1 MDITLLL
8 ALILTVGFI
17 AAKAGQA
24 VRLPSVTGFI
34 AAGVLLGP
42 SGLNIITAE
51 ATGNQLRHFAQIALM
66 LIAFGIGEHLELKQL
81 RVTAKT
87 VLSIC
92 LADTAAA
99 LLLVAG
105 TILLVTWGLGAGGP
119 GWHFKDYLVL
129 AIVLGT
135 VSIATAPGTVLF
147 ITRECRAVGPMTTT
161 LLQVVAVNNGL
172 AIVFFSVALV
182 FARQVVGADQMV
194 LGTMLVV
201 ILAKISFSLLLGVA
215 TGLIIDFII
224 HRLKDRGEM
233 LTVGLA
239 LLLLSGE
246 TARFLNLSPLLVG
259 IAIGFTIVNR
269 DRRDVRL
276 FRTLNAF
283 EPPIYVLFFTLAGA
297 HLDFSTLT
305 VAGWLGFIY
314 FVFRFISK
322 VSGTYLGG
330 GLAGAPHILRKYL
343 GIALVPQAGIAIGLV
358 FLINGDPNLNKY
370 AAILTPTIL
379 VGVLL
384 AELIGPAC
392 TKYALEKSGE
402 AVVDNGSEAGA
413 EPQNSRDFFLEETRE
428 AQLVP
433 WSWEKLMPASTTQG
447 SIIFGVSHQS
457 TVGGLARMA
466 TLLAHHFRAQ
476 PVAISISD
484 TKETSLISTDTSDLF
499 ELAAQEVRSLGY
511 TLHTC
516 EVRAESIAKGIV
528 AASMDKDAL
537 TILLGYPF
545 QKTEHDFNKIV
556 EDIASAAPCPIT
568 IVRFTGM
575 LHTERILVPIVNSS
589 DLEVVGDT
597 LCALAHVGKH
607 SITLL
612 RLLSVNV
619 QAQEIV
625 DYEKKLYDW
634 AAGKNL
640 LSVKCFVTKSEARM
654 ETIIQ
659 EAQTHDLL
667 VMAVSE
673 GAGLKKMLMGS
684 LADDVASNCQ
694 RPMLMV
700 HRKSQLKAQNCSV
713 VV

>member
-1 MDITLLL
+1 MEITLLL
-8 ALILTVGFI
+8 ALILIVGFI

-24 VRLPSVTGFI
+24 IRLPSVTGFI

-51 ATGNQLRHFAQIALM
+51 ATGNQLRHFTQIALM

-81 RVTAKT
+81 KVTAKT

-99 LLLVAG
+99 MLLVAG
-105 TILLVTWGLGAGGP
+105 AILLVTWGLGAGGP
-119 GWHFKDYLVL
+119 GWYFKDYLLL
-129 AIVLGT
+129 AIILGT

-147 ITRECRAVGPMTTT
+147 ITRESRSVGPMTTT

-172 AIVFFSVALV
+172 AIVLFGVALV
-182 FARQVVGADQMV
+182 FARQVVGTYQMV
-194 LGTMLVV
+194 WGAMLVV

-233 LTVGLA
+233 LTAGLA

-246 TARFLNLSPLLVG
+246 MARFLNLSPLLVG

-297 HLDFSTLT
+297 HLDFSALT

-358 FLINGDPNLNKY
+358 FLINGDPNLNEY
-370 AAILTPTIL
+370 ATILTPTIL

-384 AELIGPAC
+384 AEFIGPVC
-392 TKYALEKSGE
+392 TKYALERSGE
-402 AVVDNGSEAGA
+402 AVVDNGREAVAGSQ
-413 EPQNSRDFFLEETRE
+413 ENRDFFLEETME
-428 AQLVP
+428 ALLVP
-433 WSWEKLMPASTTQG
+433 WSWEKLKPAPTPMG
-447 SIIFGVSHQS
+447 SVIFGVSHQS
-457 TVGGLARMA
+457 TVGGIARMA
-466 TLLAHHFRAQ
+466 TLLAHHFKAQ
-476 PVAISISD
+476 PVAISID
-484 TKETSLISTDTSDLF
+484 NNKKTNLMSTDTSELF
-499 ELAAQEVRSLGY
+499 ELAAQEVKSLGY
-511 TLHTC
+511 TLHTS
-516 EVRAESIAKGIV
+516 EIRAESIAKGIV
-528 AASMDKDAL
+528 AASKENDAL

-545 QKTEHDFNKIV
+545 QRTEHNFNKIV
-556 EDIASAAPCPIT
+556 EDIASAALCPIT
-568 IVRFTGM
+568 IVRFTGI
-575 LHTERILVPIVNSS
+575 LHTERILVPIINSA
-589 DLEVVGDT
+589 DT
-597 LCALAHVGKH
+597 ALHCCAYF
-607 SITLL
+607 
-612 RLLSVNV
+612 
-619 QAQEIV
+619 Q
-625 DYEKKLYDW
+625 
-634 AAGKNL
+634 
-640 LSVKCFVTKSEARM
+640 
-654 ETIIQ
+654 
-659 EAQTHDLL
+659 
-667 VMAVSE
+667 
-673 GAGLKKMLMGS
+673 LM
-684 LADDVASNCQ
+684 C
-694 RPMLMV
+694 RT
-700 HRKSQLKAQNCSV
+700 RR
-713 VV
+713 

>member
-1 MDITLLL
+1 MEITFLL
-8 ALILTVGFI
+8 ALILIVGFV

-24 VRLPSVTGFI
+24 IRLPSVTGFI
-34 AAGVLLGP
+34 AAGILLGP

-51 ATGNQLRHFAQIALM
+51 ATGNQLRHFTQIALM

-81 RVTAKT
+81 KVTART
-87 VLSIC
+87 ILTIC

-105 TILLVTWGLGAGGP
+105 TILLFTWGLGAGEP
-119 GWHFKDYLVL
+119 GWNFKDYLVL
-129 AIVLGT
+129 AIILGT

-147 ITRECRAVGPMTTT
+147 ITRESRAVGPMTTT

-172 AIVFFSVALV
+172 AIVFFGVALV
-182 FARQVVGADQMV
+182 FARQVVGANQAA
-194 LGTMLVV
+194 LGTILVV
-201 ILAKISFSLLLGVA
+201 ILAKISFSLLLGVT

-224 HRLKDRGEM
+224 HRLKDNGEM
-233 LTVGLA
+233 LTAGLA

-246 TARFLNLSPLLVG
+246 MARFLNLSPLLVG

-297 HLDFSTLT
+297 HLDFSALT
-305 VAGWLGFIY
+305 IAGWLGLLY
-314 FVFRFISK
+314 FVLRFISK
-322 VSGTYLGG
+322 VTGTYLGG
-330 GLAGAPHILRKYL
+330 SLAGAPHILRKYL

-358 FLINGDPNLNKY
+358 FLINGDPNLNEY

-402 AVVDNGSEAGA
+402 AAVDNGREAGA
-413 EPQNSRDFFLEETRE
+413 APPGNRDFFLDETRE

-433 WSWEKLMPASTTQG
+433 WSWEKLMPAPAPKG
-447 SIIFGVSHQS
+447 SVIFGVSHQN
-457 TVGGLARMA
+457 TVEGLARMA
-466 TLLAHHFRAQ
+466 TLLAHHFKAQ
-476 PVAISISD
+476 PVAISID
-484 TKETSLISTDTSDLF
+484 TMKETSPSSADTSVLF
-499 ELAAQEVRSLGY
+499 ELAEQEVTSMGY
-511 TLHTC
+511 PLHTS
-516 EVRAESIAKGIV
+516 ELEAESIAKGIV
-528 AASMDKDAL
+528 AASKEKDAV

-545 QKTEHDFNKIV
+545 QRTEHNFNKIV
-556 EDIASAAPCPIT
+556 EDIASTALCPIT
-568 IVRFTGM
+568 IVRFTGI

-589 DLEVVGDT
+589 DMETVGDT
-597 LCALAHVGKH
+597 LCALAHIGKH
-607 SITLL
+607 SITML
-612 RLLSVNV
+612 RLLSNDV
-619 QAQEIV
+619 QDQEIT
-625 DYEKKLYDW
+625 DYEKTISAW
-634 AAGKNL
+634 AIGKNL
-640 LSVKCFVTKSEARM
+640 PFVKCIVTKSEARM
-654 ETIIQ
+654 ETIIK
-659 EAQTHDLL
+659 EAQTHDLI

-673 GAGLKKMLMGS
+673 GSGFKKMLIGS

-694 RPMLMV
+694 RPLLMV
-700 HRKSQLKAQNCSV
+700 HRPRL
-713 VV
+713 

>member
-1 MDITLLL
+1 MEITLLL

-17 AAKAGQA
+17 AAKVGQA

-51 ATGNQLRHFAQIALM
+51 ATGNQLRHFTQIALM

-81 RVTAKT
+81 KVTAKT

-105 TILLVTWGLGAGGP
+105 VILLITWGVGVGGS

-129 AIVLGT
+129 AIILGT

-147 ITRECRAVGPMTTT
+147 ITRECRAVGTMTTT

-172 AIVFFSVALV
+172 AIVLFVVALV
-182 FARQVVGADQMV
+182 FAKQVTGVDQTGLV
-194 LGTMLVV
+194 TILVV
-201 ILAKISFSLLLGVA
+201 ILAKISFPLLLGVA

-233 LTVGLA
+233 LTIGLA

-246 TARFLNLSPLLVG
+246 LARFLNLSPLLVG
-259 IAIGFTIVNR
+259 IAVGFTIVNR

-297 HLDFSTLT
+297 HLNFSALT

-314 FVFRFISK
+314 FTFRFISK
-322 VSGTYLGG
+322 VAGTYLGG
-330 GLAGAPHILRKYL
+330 GLAEAPEILKRYL

-358 FLINGDPNLNKY
+358 FLINGDPNLNIY
-370 AAILTPTIL
+370 AAILTPTVL
-379 VGVLL
+379 VGVLF

-392 TKYALEKSGE
+392 TKYALERSGE
-402 AVVDNGSEAGA
+402 AVVNNGKEVEI
-413 EPQNSRDFFLEETRE
+413 EPQGNRGFFLEETRE

-433 WSWEKLMPASTTQG
+433 WSWEKLKPAPTPVG
-447 SIIFGVSHQS
+447 SVIFGVSHKS

-466 TLLAHHFRAQ
+466 TLLAHHFKAQ
-476 PVAISISD
+476 PVAISID
-484 TKETSLISTDTSDLF
+484 NTKETNLVNTDTSALF
-499 ELAAQEVRSLGY
+499 ELAVQEARSLGY
-511 TLHTC
+511 TLHTS
-516 EVRAESIAKGIV
+516 EIKAESIATGIV
-528 AASMDKDAL
+528 AASKENDAL

-545 QKTEHDFNKIV
+545 QRTEHDFNKIV
-556 EDIASAAPCPIT
+556 EDIASVALCPIT
-568 IVRFTGM
+568 IVRFTGI
-575 LHTERILVPIVNSS
+575 LHTERILVPIVNST
-589 DLEVVGDT
+589 DLAVVSDT
-597 LCALAHVGKH
+597 LCALAHIGKH

-612 RLLSVNV
+612 RLLSTDV
-619 QAQEIV
+619 QDHEIA

-634 AAGKNL
+634 AAGKK
-640 LSVKCFVTKSEARM
+640 LSFVKCVVTKSEARM
-654 ETIIQ
+654 ETIIN

-667 VMAVSE
+667 VMALPE
-673 GAGLKKMLMGS
+673 GGGLKKMLLGS
-684 LADDVASNCQ
+684 LADDVASNCE
-694 RPMLMV
+694 RPMLMI
-700 HRKSQLKAQNCSV
+700 RRPRL
-713 VV
+713 

>member
-1 MDITLLL
+1 MEITLLL
-8 ALILTVGFI
+8 ALILIVGFI

-24 VRLPSVTGFI
+24 IRLPSVTGFI
-34 AAGVLLGP
+34 AAGILLGP

-51 ATGNQLRHFAQIALM
+51 ATGNQLRHFTQIALM

-81 RVTAKT
+81 KVTAKT
-87 VLSIC
+87 ILSIC
-92 LADTAAA
+92 LVDTAAA

-105 TILLVTWGLGAGGP
+105 AILLATWGSGAGGP
-119 GWHFKDYLVL
+119 EWHFKDYLVL
-129 AIVLGT
+129 AIILGT

-172 AIVFFSVALV
+172 AIVFFGVALV

-194 LGTMLVV
+194 WGAMLTV
-201 ILAKISFSLLLGVA
+201 IFTKISFSLLLGVA

-233 LTVGLA
+233 LTAGLA

-246 TARFLNLSPLLVG
+246 MARFLNLSPLLVG

-269 DRRDVRL
+269 EHRDVRL
-276 FRTLNAF
+276 FRTFNAF

-297 HLDFSTLT
+297 HLNFSTLT

-314 FVFRFISK
+314 FVSRFISK

-330 GLAGAPHILRKYL
+330 GMAGAPHILRKYL

-358 FLINGDPNLNKY
+358 FLINGDPNLNEY

-392 TKYALEKSGE
+392 TKYALESSGE
-402 AVVDNGSEAGA
+402 AVVDNGGKAGA
-413 EPQNSRDFFLEETRE
+413 ESQENREFFLEETME

-433 WSWEKLMPASTTQG
+433 WSWEKLKPAPTPVG
-447 SIIFGVSHQS
+447 SVIFGVSHQS

-466 TLLAHHFRAQ
+466 TLLAHHFKAQ
-476 PVAISISD
+476 PVAISIEN
-484 TKETSLISTDTSDLF
+484 TQGKSLMSTDTSELF
-499 ELAAQEVRSLGY
+499 ALADQEVRSLGY
-511 TLHTC
+511 TLHTSK
-516 EVRAESIAKGIV
+516 VRAESIAKGIV
-528 AASMDKDAL
+528 AVSKENDAL

-545 QKTEHDFNKIV
+545 QRTEHNFNKIV
-556 EDIASAAPCPIT
+556 EDIAFAALCPIT
-568 IVRFTGM
+568 IVKFTGI

-597 LCALAHVGKH
+597 LCALAHIGKH

-612 RLLSVNV
+612 RLLSTDV
-619 QAQEIV
+619 QDHEIT
-625 DYEKKLYDW
+625 DYEKKLYNWVTD
-634 AAGKNL
+634 KNL
-640 LSVKCFVTKSEARM
+640 SFVKCFVTKSEARM
-654 ETIIQ
+654 ETIIL

-673 GAGLKKMLMGS
+673 GAGLKKMLLGS

-694 RPMLMV
+694 RPILMV
-700 HRKSQLKAQNCSV
+700 HRPRL
-713 VV
+713 

>member
-1 MDITLLL
+1 MEITLLL

-17 AAKAGQA
+17 AAKVGQA

-51 ATGNQLRHFAQIALM
+51 ATGNQLRHFTQIALM

-81 RVTAKT
+81 KVTAKT

-105 TILLVTWGLGAGGP
+105 VILLITWGLGVGGS
-119 GWHFKDYLVL
+119 GWYFKDYLVL
-129 AIVLGT
+129 AIILGT

-147 ITRECRAVGPMTTT
+147 ITRECRAVGTMTTT

-172 AIVFFSVALV
+172 AIVLFGVALV
-182 FARQVVGADQMV
+182 FAKQVTGVDQTGLV
-194 LGTMLVV
+194 TILVV
-201 ILAKISFSLLLGVA
+201 ILAKISFPLLLGVA

-233 LTVGLA
+233 LTIGLA

-246 TARFLNLSPLLVG
+246 LARFLNLSPLLVG
-259 IAIGFTIVNR
+259 IAVGFTIVNR

-297 HLDFSTLT
+297 HLDFSALT
-305 VAGWLGFIY
+305 VAGWLGCVY

-322 VSGTYLGG
+322 VAGTYLGG
-330 GLAGAPHILRKYL
+330 GLAEAPEILKRYL

-358 FLINGDPNLNKY
+358 FLINSDPNFSEY
-370 AAILTPTIL
+370 AAILTPTVL
-379 VGVLL
+379 VGVLF

-392 TKYALEKSGE
+392 TKYALERSGE
-402 AVVDNGSEAGA
+402 AVVNNGKEVGI
-413 EPQNSRDFFLEETRE
+413 EPQGNRFFPLEETRE

-433 WSWEKLMPASTTQG
+433 WSWEKLKPAPTPVG
-447 SIIFGVSHQS
+447 SVIFGVSHQS

-466 TLLAHHFRAQ
+466 TLLAHHFKAK
-476 PVAISISD
+476 PVAISIN
-484 TKETSLISTDTSDLF
+484 KMEETNLMNADTSRLF
-499 ELAAQEVRSLGY
+499 ELAEQEVKSLGY
-511 TLHTC
+511 TLHTS
-516 EVRAESIAKGIV
+516 EIKAESIAKGIV
-528 AASMDKDAL
+528 AASKENDAL
-537 TILLGYPF
+537 TILLGYPY
-545 QKTEHDFNKIV
+545 QRTEHDFNKIV
-556 EDIASAAPCPIT
+556 EDIASAALCPIT
-568 IVRFTGM
+568 IVRFTGI

-589 DLEVVGDT
+589 DLAVVSDT
-597 LCALAHVGKH
+597 LCALAHIGKH

-612 RLLSVNV
+612 RLLSTDV
-619 QAQEIV
+619 QDHEIA
-625 DYEKKLYDW
+625 DYEKKLYNW
-634 AAGKNL
+634 AAGKK
-640 LSVKCFVTKSEARM
+640 LSFVKCIVTKSEARM
-654 ETIIQ
+654 ETIIN

-673 GAGLKKMLMGS
+673 GSGLKKMLLGS

-700 HRKSQLKAQNCSV
+700 HRPRL
-713 VV
+713 

>member
-1 MDITLLL
+1 MEITLLL
-8 ALILTVGFI
+8 ALILIVGFI

-24 VRLPSVTGFI
+24 IRLPSVTGFI
-34 AAGVLLGP
+34 AAGILLGP

-51 ATGNQLRHFAQIALM
+51 ATGNQLRHFTQIALM

-81 RVTAKT
+81 KVTAKT
-87 VLSIC
+87 VLLIC
-92 LADTAAA
+92 LTDAAAA
-99 LLLVAG
+99 LLLVSGA
-105 TILLVTWGLGAGGP
+105 ILLATWGTGVGGP
-119 GWHFKDYLVL
+119 GWHFNDYLVL
-129 AIVLGT
+129 AIILGT

-147 ITRECRAVGPMTTT
+147 ITRECRAAGPITTT

-172 AIVFFSVALV
+172 AIVFFGMALV
-182 FARQVVGADQMV
+182 FARQVVGADQAP
-194 LGTMLVV
+194 LGTILVV
-201 ILAKISFSLLLGVA
+201 ILAKISFPLLLGLA

-224 HRLKDRGEM
+224 NRLKDKGEM
-233 LTVGLA
+233 LTAGLA

-246 TARFLNLSPLLVG
+246 MARLLNFSPLLVG

-269 DRRDVRL
+269 DHRDVRL

-297 HLDFSTLT
+297 HLDFSGIA

-322 VSGTYLGG
+322 VSGTYFGG
-330 GLAGAPHILRKYL
+330 GLAEAPHILRKYL

-358 FLINGDPNLNKY
+358 FLINGDPNLNEY
-370 AAILTPTIL
+370 AAILTQTVLI
-379 VGVLL
+379 GVLL

-392 TKYALEKSGE
+392 TKYALERSGE
-402 AVVDNGSEAGA
+402 AVFDNGREAGA
-413 EPQNSRDFFLEETRE
+413 ESQKNRDFSLGEIRE

-433 WSWEKLMPASTTQG
+433 WSWEKLKPAPTPVG
-447 SIIFGVSHQS
+447 SVIFGVSHQS

-466 TLLAHHFRAQ
+466 TLLAHHFKAQ
-476 PVAISISD
+476 PVAISIDNTQEKSVM
-484 TKETSLISTDTSDLF
+484 STDTAKLF
-499 ELAAQEVRSLGY
+499 ELAAQEVGSLGY
-511 TLHTC
+511 TLHTSKI
-516 EVRAESIAKGIV
+516 RAESIAKGMI
-528 AASMDKDAL
+528 AASKENDAL

-545 QKTEHDFNKIV
+545 QRTEHNFNKIV
-556 EDIASAAPCPIT
+556 EDIAFAALCPIT
-568 IVRFTGM
+568 IVKFTGI

-597 LCALAHVGKH
+597 LCALAHIGKH
-607 SITLL
+607 AITLL
-612 RLLSVNV
+612 RLLSTDV
-619 QAQEIV
+619 QEHEVA
-625 DYEKKLYDW
+625 DYEKKLFNW
-634 AAGKNL
+634 ASGKNL
-640 LSVKCFVTKSEARM
+640 SFVKCVVTKSESRM

-659 EAQTHDLL
+659 EAQAHDLL

-673 GAGLKKMLMGS
+673 GTGLKKLLLGS

-700 HRKSQLKAQNCSV
+700 HRPRL
-713 VV
+713 